1 LIAAGY
7 SNDYEG
13 EAYRTVSGQNS
24 NNSVRIPN
32 EFFKVLD
39 EDGDWELK
47 GRSDGRVMRKSKS
60 KRLVGKDQL
69 RCMALC

>member
-1 LIAAGY
+1 MAAGY

-32 EFFKVLD
+32 DFFKVLD
-39 EDGDWELK
+39 EDGDWALK
-47 GRSDGRVMRKSKS
+47 ARTDGRTMKTVKARELWDKI
-60 KRLVGKDQL
+60 
-69 RCMALC
+69 CMT